1 VVPLRGRS
9 ASLVLANRALN
20 RIATAD

>member
-9 ASLVLANRALN
+9 ASLVPANRALN
-20 RIATAD
+20 RIATDD